1 MKPELLH
8 GALAHTRT
16 HIVQRILYGAK
27 LAFVRQH
34 VKCVV
39 LLARKHG
46 YRLKLLVE
54 FHRSGSRGV
63 SLHHMFVV
71 AKLDIGES
79 PPGPGHVEPARRRNA
94 CHQ

>member
-16 HIVQRILYGAK
+16 HFVQRILYGAK
-27 LAFVRQH
+27 FAFVRQH

-71 AKLDIGES
+71 AKLAIGES
-79 PPGPGHVEPARRRNA
+79 PTRCSKAVY
-94 CHQ
+94 CWWL